1 VHHTAVAGQAQG
13 GRRRGWHDAPVP
25 RARPLLSTIARGV
38 AAGAVGTLA
47 MDAVWYARYRRGGG
61 QSRFAEWE
69 VTTDVDSWEQA
80 PAPGQMG
87 RKLLELVTG
96 RDVPVERAPAISN
109 TMHWAY
115 GSSWTAVYGALLPRR
130 PLWAGPAFGALVWS
144 SDYVV
149 LPLAGIYEPI
159 WRYDL
164 TTLAK
169 DLSAHLVFGTA
180 ADAALR
186 VLLRGT

>member
-1 VHHTAVAGQAQG
+1 MAAAAAGMM
-13 GRRRGWHDAPVP
+13 RSVRRG
-25 RARPLLSTIARGV
+25 RPLLSTIARGA

-47 MDAVWYARYRRGGG
+47 MDAVWYSRYRRGGG
-61 QSRFAEWE
+61 QSRFADWE
-69 VTTDVDSWEQA
+69 VTTEVDSWQEA

-87 RKLLELVTG
+87 RKLLELVT
-96 RDVPVERAPAISN
+96 RREVPVERAPVISN

-115 GSSWTAVYGALLPRR
+115 GSSWTAAYAALLPRR
-130 PLWAGPAFGALVWS
+130 PLWAGPALGALVWS
-144 SDYVV
+144 SGYVV

-180 ADAALR
+180 ADATLR
-186 VLLRGT
+186 LQRR